1 MHHVRAESVSVIH
14 EGETLH
20 VFDLSL
26 INPYL
31 FGIDIRVVCVVFRR
45 F

>member
-1 MHHVRAESVSVIH
+1 MHRFIAESVSVIH

-20 VFDLSL
+20 VIDLGL
-26 INPYL
+26 IDPYV

-45 F
+45 N